1 MLSRIQDVL
10 HESHRILL
18 PIEGY
23 QNERLMTLEEAIEPL
38 FHIFDRI
45 SLRSKVFIAKERCQE
60 SADGLLQ
67 DESAS
72 IILYTYDWDIS
83 KSSLYFI
90 LNETLRPED
99 RRNLQNRKPDS
110 TDARQIFP
118 GA

>member
-10 HESHRILL
+10 HESHCILL

-38 FHIFDRI
+38 FQIFDTV

-60 SADGLLQ
+60 PADGLSQ

-72 IILYTYDWDIS
+72 IVLYTYEWDIS
-83 KSSLYFI
+83 QSSLCFI
-90 LNETLRPED
+90 LNENLRLED
-99 RRNLQNRKPDS
+99 RQKLQSRKRDS

>member
-23 QNERLMTLEEAIEPL
+23 QNERLMPLEEAIEPL
-38 FHIFDRI
+38 FHIFHRI

-60 SADGLLQ
+60 PAHGLSH

-72 IILYTYDWDIS
+72 IILYTYKWDIS
-83 KSSLYFI
+83 QSSLYFI
-90 LNETLRPED
+90 LNETLRLED
-99 RRNLQNRKPDS
+99 RQKLKPWKRYF
-110 TDARQIFP
+110 T
-118 GA
+118 